1 MAIFLPPETRN
12 ALGDGLLLRCNSRT
26 LFKDRFADP
35 AATDRTDPTRKAWF
49 DSMIARKAEHRPQA
63 TWLPAH
69 AAQLYAR
76 LMSRLMVNMAGGVM
90 ENANVQ
96 LDRYGLPVIPGSVV
110 KGCARRMALQALH
123 DWVQAQADHPT
134 PDATPDDACA
144 PCGEGFSNPAE
155 MLAAIARI
163 FGWTPEDWKTDKK
176 DGHYKSDFAWA
187 TGGNQDLLQDAKSRN
202 PAFDIFG
209 GTIAF
214 LSASPN
220 RDPGLELDVV
230 TPHHTKYY
238 QGELSA
244 ATDTEEP
251 VPVFFP
257 AVKPQGENDYFTF
270 PLIPL
275 RLAQPGD
282 LDIAKRWLAHGLQLL
297 GLGAKTN
304 AGYGWFDTSDTFQ
317 TDIQKIIAAEQKAQ
331 AERQQRAAEEA
342 RRKQAEEE
350 ARQKKQQL
358 AAATAGMTEE
368 QKADYL
374 ISQLTDEKFEF
385 KVKNFF
391 KQPKH
396 GGPSESEKPAL
407 IRALRGPRLAFWQE
421 FKVKASKGGDL
432 ARAKQA
438 IDAFNKQLNKDKM
451 P

>member
-35 AATDRTDPTRKAWF
+35 AATDRTNPTRKAWF
-49 DSMIARKAEHRPQA
+49 DSMIARKAAHRPQA

-69 AAQLYAR
+69 AAQLHAR
-76 LMSRLMVNMAGGVM
+76 LMSRLMVDLAGGVM

-96 LDRYGLPVIPGSVV
+96 LDRYGLPVIPGSAV

-123 DWVQAQADHPT
+123 DWLEAKVDRPA
-134 PDATPDDACA
+134 PDDACA
-144 PCGEGFSNPAE
+144 PCSEGFSNPAE

-187 TGGNQDLLQDAKSRN
+187 TGGNQDLLQDAKSRK
-202 PAFDIFG
+202 PAFDTFG

-220 RDPGLELDVV
+220 RDPLLELDVV

-238 QGELSA
+238 QGELLT
-244 ATDTEEP
+244 ATDTEDP

-282 LDIAKRWLAHGLQLL
+282 LDIAKRWLAQGLQLF

-304 AGYGWFDTSDTFQ
+304 AGYGWFDASDIFQ
-317 TDIQKIIAAEQKAQ
+317 TNIQETIAAEQKAQ
-331 AERQQRAAEEA
+331 AERQKREAEET
-342 RRKQAEEE
+342 RRKQADEE

-358 AAATAGMTEE
+358 VAATAGMTDE
-368 QKADYL
+368 QKADFL
-374 ISQLTDEKFEF
+374 LDQLTDAQFESR
-385 KVKNFF
+385 VKNFF
-391 KQPKH
+391 KEPKR

-421 FKVKASKGGDL
+421 FKAKAAKGGDL
-432 ARAKQA
+432 AKAELAIRAL
-438 IDAFNKQLNKDKM
+438 NKQLNKDKM

>member
-1 MAIFLPPETRN
+1 
-12 ALGDGLLLRCNSRT
+12 
-26 LFKDRFADP
+26 
-35 AATDRTDPTRKAWF
+35 
-49 DSMIARKAEHRPQA
+49 MIARKAEHRPQA

-76 LMSRLMVNMAGGVM
+76 LMSRLMVDMAGGVM

-96 LDRYGLPVIPGSVV
+96 LDRYGLPVIPGSAV

-123 DWVQAQADHPT
+123 DWVQAQADHP
-134 PDATPDDACA
+134 TPDDACA

-163 FGWTPEDWKTDKK
+163 FGWTTEDWKTDKK

-187 TGGNQDLLQDAKSRN
+187 TGGNQELLQNAKSRD

-304 AGYGWFDTSDTFQ
+304 AGYGWFTCNEALQNNVSEIVRQ
-317 TDIQKIIAAEQKAQ
+317 QIANAKRAAEAAAKAQ
-331 AERQQRAAEEA
+331 AEAERLAQAPPHERFQIEYSNLGDEPFAA
-342 RRKQAEEE
+342 QA
-350 ARQKKQQL
+350 K
-358 AAATAGMTEE
+358 
-368 QKADYL
+368 
-374 ISQLTDEKFEF
+374 KFEELSEDQRLGF
-385 KVKNFF
+385 ILALKNQ
-391 KQPKH
+391 KRETAKRW
-396 GGPSESEKPAL
+396 SKRKPEL
-407 IRALRGPRLAFWQE
+407 LKPWQN
-421 FKVKASKGGDL
+421 AAQNL
-432 ARAKQA
+432 NPP
-438 IDAFNKQLNKDKM
+438 IQL